1 MAPQGRGC
9 LPPLARLGSR
19 SEVPVALASSRDV
32 TARAEAGA
40 GLLGGR
46 PRAGAAEVTVAPYRQ
61 CQATA
66 LAACPDDAGHGAGRP
81 VHHPMP
87 REGGAW
93 ARGKGGKGEVR
104 SWRRGACRAPPSLRP
119 PRATGQCA
127 CRFMFMSCDVASG
140 AAAAGWGAM
149 QRGGARGQGT
159 RVRADTCQG
168 TQVSSARR
176 ARISRHLPP
185 NAARRTAAE
194 GIVATGERLRLELR
208 VHDVG
213 RAYQHWSTVN
223 ILERCERRAVRHPLR
238 LPGGLRP
245 EAALRRG

>member
-1 MAPQGRGC
+1 MSKDQSARPPWQRQEIACQASDKRERRQGKRPWQAVLGRLAPLEAAVRGGPCEPVIGLGGRGVAPQGRGC

-104 SWRRGACRAPPSLRP
+104 SWRRGACRAAPSLRP

-168 TQVSSARR
+168 
-176 ARISRHLPP
+176 
-185 NAARRTAAE
+185 
-194 GIVATGERLRLELR
+194 
-208 VHDVG
+208 
-213 RAYQHWSTVN
+213 
-223 ILERCERRAVRHPLR
+223 
-238 LPGGLRP
+238 
-245 EAALRRG
+245 